1 MVCTENKN
9 SIFPAFG
16 VLPVRPE
23 KGKMEE
29 KNESFI
35 LIGTS

>member
-9 SIFPAFG
+9 SIFPTSG
-16 VLPVRPE
+16 VLPVRTE

>member
-1 MVCTENKN
+1 MPSRILTV
-9 SIFPAFG
+9 IWQ
-16 VLPVRPE
+16 PE

-35 LIGTS
+35 LIGAS

>member
-9 SIFPAFG
+9 SIFPASG

>member
-9 SIFPAFG
+9 SIFPTSG

-35 LIGTS
+35 LSGTS

>member
-9 SIFPAFG
+9 SIFPASG

-23 KGKMEE
+23 KREDGGE
-29 KNESFI
+29 K
-35 LIGTS
+35 

>member
-9 SIFPAFG
+9 SIFPASD
-16 VLPVRPE
+16 VLSVRPE

-29 KNESFI
+29 KK
-35 LIGTS
+35 

>member
-9 SIFPAFG
+9 SMPSRILT
-16 VLPVRPE
+16 VIWQPE

-29 KNESFI
+29 KK
-35 LIGTS
+35 

>member
-9 SIFPAFG
+9 SIFPASG
-16 VLPVRPE
+16 VLPVTTG
-23 KGKMEE
+23 KKMEE